1 MSDQPAARLPDGAS
15 DGVVAPG
22 GEGRPTRLPARERA
36 AVWREIGAV
45 LGVSLGASALW
56 SLLAIVDK
64 LTRAVAL
71 NAQTTTM
78 NNSVT
83 PDRPWLDLAY
93 QLTGIGLAVVPAGLA
108 IYLLGQVRPAWATG
122 TGRGVDTAP
131 VDGGAARATLGDL
144 VGGAA
149 YRLGFDRRDPGRDL
163 WRGALLAA
171 LVGLPGL
178 GFYLLARGLGINTT
192 IAAAN
197 LAAAWWTVPVLVL
210 SAVGNAVLEEV
221 VVVGYLYAR
230 LGQVG
235 WGMPATMAASA
246 VLRGA
251 YHLYQGFGG
260 FLGNVVMGLVFGAAY
275 RRWGRVMPLVVAH
288 TLLDVVAFVGY
299 SLLRGHV
306 GWL

>member
-1 MSDQPAARLPDGAS
+1 MSKSYNMAGWRIGFAVGNKTLIAAMSRVKSYLDYGAFT
-15 DGVVAPG
+15 PIQ
-22 GEGRPTRLPARERA
+22 A
-36 AVWREIGAV
+36 AAC
-45 LGVSLGASALW
+45 A
-56 SLLAIVDK
+56 
-64 LTRAVAL
+64 AL
-71 NAQTTTM
+71 NGPQDIVET
-78 NNSVT
+78 N
-83 PDRPWLDLAY
+83 R
-93 QLTGIGLAVVPAGLA
+93 QL
-108 IYLLGQVRPAWATG
+108 YHK
-122 TGRGVDTAP
+122 
-131 VDGGAARATLGDL
+131 
-144 VGGAA
+144 
-149 YRLGFDRRDPGRDL
+149 RRDVLAKAVKGTQISVFV
-163 WRGALLAA
+163 GVLAA